1 MDELR
6 DLVPRKDPKG
16 GSPRTPSSGI
26 PLRTVQQYSN
36 GNGNGTIWK
45 MATSILAGVNI
56 GLVAAY
62 FTALQSRGVNQREMQ
77 EYVDK
82 FSPYS
87 QDKALLAEHNS
98 NQDKEIGILSGHKD
112 RIFDRL
118 QMIESKHIE
127 YEGKFS
133 DLYKKM
139 DTIANYLE
147 EEKKVKR

>member
-1 MDELR
+1 
-6 DLVPRKDPKG
+6 
-16 GSPRTPSSGI
+16 
-26 PLRTVQQYSN
+26 
-36 GNGNGTIWK
+36 

-62 FTALQSRGVNQREMQ
+62 FTALQSRGVNQKDMQ

-87 QDKALLAEHNS
+87 QDKALLAEHNI